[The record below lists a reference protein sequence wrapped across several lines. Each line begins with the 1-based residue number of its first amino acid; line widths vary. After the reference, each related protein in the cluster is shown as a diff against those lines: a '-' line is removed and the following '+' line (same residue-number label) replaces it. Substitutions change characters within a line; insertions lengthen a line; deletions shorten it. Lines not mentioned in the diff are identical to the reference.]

1 MNGLPGK
8 ISAKGDLIVAVG
20 VVAILI
26 VMTVPM
32 PPFLLDL
39 LLTLNISLALTVLL
53 VSMYTVRP
61 LEFSTFPSL
70 LLVLTLFRLSLNVA
84 STRLILGDAY
94 AGHVIQAFGS
104 FVVKGNYALGLVIF
118 LILVLINFVV
128 ITRGAG
134 RIAEVAARFTL
145 DAMPGKQMS
154 IDADLNAGLIDER
167 EARRRREEIAR
178 EADFYGAMD
187 GASKFVRGDAIA
199 GLIITA
205 IDIVGGFFVGVVQ
218 KGMGFSQAL
227 QTYTVLTVGDG
238 LVSQIPALMISTS
251 AGILVSRAAAEANLG
266 RDVAFQML
274 SHPKAALVA
283 SGVLVVLGIMP
294 GMPTI
299 PFLTLAAVVGAVG
312 YTARRT
318 EAPPEEEVPP
328 REVPKED
335 VADYLRVDPVEVEIG
350 YGLIPLVDVE
360 QGGDLLDRVVHI
372 RKELALELG
381 VLVPPI
387 RIRDN
392 IQLKPNEYVVLIWGE
407 EVARWEL
414 MVGRYLALNPGT
426 AAEEIPGR
434 KVREPAFG
442 LEAIWISEGD
452 REKAELAGYTVVE
465 APAVL
470 ATHLSEVLKA
480 YAHRLL
486 SRQDVQN
493 LLDNVKKQ
501 YPAVVDELVPELMNL
516 GGIQKVLQNLLK
528 EKVPIRD
535 MVTILE
541 TLADHAS
548 AVQDPD
554 MLTEY
559 VRQALGRTICSAYVG
574 EDNTLVG
581 ITLDPDLEQVLV
593 QHAELIRQGQASVLP
608 PEQLQKLYGRLEELT
623 EDMANKGLQPL
634 VLCAPKVRLYFRR
647 LVEPKFPDLPVISYA
662 EVPVD
667 VSVRSF
673 GMLSLS

>member
-1 MNGLPGK
+1 MNGLLGR

-39 LLTLNISLALTVLL
+39 LLTLNISLALIVLL

-70 LLVLTLFRLSLNVA
+70 LLVLTLSRLSLNVA

-94 AGHVIQAFGS
+94 AGRVIQAFGS

-167 EARRRREEIAR
+167 EARRRREDVAR

-205 IDIVGGFFVGVVQ
+205 IDIVGGFFVGVAQ
-218 KGMGFSQAL
+218 KGMGLSQAIH
-227 QTYTVLTVGDG
+227 TYTVLTVGDG

-266 RDVAFQML
+266 RDVTFQIL
-274 SHPKAALVA
+274 SHPKATLVA

-294 GMPTI
+294 GMPTV

-318 EAPPEEEVPP
+318 EAPPEEEAPAQ
-328 REVPKED
+328 EVPKED
-335 VADYLRVDPVEVEIG
+335 MVDYLRVDPVEVEIG
-350 YGLIPLVDVE
+350 YGLIPIVDVE

-392 IQLKPNEYVVLIWGE
+392 IQLKPDNYVILIWGE
-407 EVARWEL
+407 EVARGEL
-414 MVGRYLALNPGT
+414 TVGQYLALNPGT
-426 AAEEIPGR
+426 ATEEIPGR
-434 KVREPAFG
+434 RVREPAFG
-442 LEAIWISEGD
+442 LEAVWISEGD
-452 REKAELAGYTVVE
+452 REKAEFAGYTVVE

-480 YAHRLL
+480 HAHRLL

-501 YPAVVDELVPELMNL
+501 YPAVVDELVPGLMNL
-516 GGIQKVLQNLLK
+516 GGVQKVLQNLLK

-574 EDNTLVG
+574 EDKTLVG
-581 ITLDPDLEQVLV
+581 ITLDPNLEQALS
-593 QHAELIRQGQASVLP
+593 QHSELIAQGRASVLP
-608 PEQLQKLYGRLEELT
+608 PEQLQKLYGRLGELA
-623 EDMANKGLQPL
+623 EDMADEGFQPL

-647 LVEPKFPDLPVISYA
+647 LVEPKFPDIPVISYA

-673 GMLSLS
+673 RMLSLS